1 MAYYGIA
8 LHTPE
13 FGSNVYMVFFLGA
26 LSELP
31 MTVISK
37 FSIWQSLCEQF
48 LIAAGIC
55 GRYSYPSSKTKYLTV
70 LPSFFFLP
78 SLKFT
83 FLH

>member
-48 LIAAGIC
+48 FKC
-55 GRYSYPSSKTKYLTV
+55 SRYPWPL
-70 LPSFFFLP
+70 FI
-78 SLKFT
+78 SLLKN
-83 FLH
+83 